1 MLLGNDQQL
10 HHIFFKFFVKRK
22 MYSVKWKYENWIVRF
37 KKFDNFNLIHLIV
50 EKLDVFNFQPFF
62 SLCYTREIWAGFL
75 KNIHQK

>member
-1 MLLGNDQQL
+1 MLLDNDQQL

-22 MYSVKWKYENWIVRF
+22 MYSIKWKYENWIVYF

-62 SLCYTREIWAGFL
+62 SLCYTREIWAGFF
-75 KNIHQK
+75 